1 MGWERRM
8 VRIERKKAMFAH
20 RFESTPPFFAA
31 ALWELIQGLDD
42 RSHPSEDGNRQS
54 ARSEKN
60 VDDGK
65 SHSGESDGKGFF
77 G

>member
-1 MGWERRM
+1 
-8 VRIERKKAMFAH
+8 MFAH
-20 RFESTPPFFAA
+20 RFESTPPFFEA
-31 ALWELIQGLDD
+31 ALWELIQGSDD

-54 ARSEKN
+54 SCSEKN

-65 SHSGESDGKGFF
+65 SHNVVSGGKGFF